1 MALENGYIKIHR
13 KITGWRWYK
22 KPLTKHLFEHL
33 LIIANIKDSDF
44 EKITIKRGECVASIR
59 SLAADT
65 GLSEREVRTALKHLK
80 ETQEV
85 TQTAYSKYSV
95 FTVNNYDFYQT
106 ETQTE
111 TSKRHTN
118 DTQATSKRQH
128 NKKDKNDKKNKEEKE
143 YIERELEK
151 ESIDGAPPPPAQL
164 FKIFGEYRRVE
175 LTEELH
181 NLLISE
187 FGESVTAEYIKR
199 VDEWCQQHN
208 RKYDDYYST
217 IRKWIREDIEN
228 NGKNEYSRNNEPR
241 FTAEQPC
248 KYSAEL

>member
-85 TQTAYSKYSV
+85 TQTVYSKYSV

-143 YIERELEK
+143 YIE
-151 ESIDGAPPPPAQL
+151 SGNACDIPPPPAQM
-164 FKIFGEYRRVE
+164 FKTFGEFQHIK
-175 LTEELH
+175 LTDEQHSKLV
-181 NLLISE
+181 SE
-187 FGESVTAEYIKR
+187 YGESVIAECIERMDEWIEMKGKQKPYKNFSIAIKR
-199 VDEWCQQHN
+199 WIKRDSEN
-208 RKYDDYYST
+208 KPNNAPLTPDDYTRGHEKEFLNY
-217 IRKWIREDIEN
+217 
-228 NGKNEYSRNNEPR
+228 G
-241 FTAEQPC
+241 
-248 KYSAEL
+248 L